1 MSLEF
6 DIVKPPSFGW
16 LQASLKKEHVDYLW
30 KIIKNHPGKSHKE
43 HLIGN
48 VSDSYA
54 LIDENNYFQ
63 NEVVRPLSSAYYQ
76 MSGNKHPMQNYVRTL
91 NQYTL
96 DLDSLWFN
104 RQKKHEF
111 NPMHDHGGVYS
122 FVIWLKIPYDWREEQ
137 SLPQFNGTKNEDKK
151 AGQFEFEYYDIFG
164 RKSHYNLN
172 LDSTWENKMVFFPSM
187 FNHCAYPFY
196 TSDEDRISVSGNLW
210 LNPVKYNDPK
220 SDEDNYK
227 RDENK
232 RPEDNIESLPIEP
245 LTVSE
250 NGKIDPN
257 SIKEQFAEQ
266 FEKKKYFEVPKPD
279 IPFDNPWNK
288 LKPDSA
294 SKESDWWA
302 N

>member
-54 LIDENNYFQ
+54 LIDEDNYFQ

-111 NPMHDHGGVYS
+111 NPMHDYGGVYS

-172 LDSTWENKMVFFPSM
+172 LDSSWENKMVFFPSM

-210 LNPVKYNDPK
+210 LNPVKFNDPK
-220 SDEDNYK
+220 GDAHHYTP
-227 RDENK
+227 NK
-232 RPEDNIESLPIEP
+232 RPEDNIESLPVPP
-245 LTVSE
+245 LSVSE
-250 NGKIDPN
+250 KGQIDPN
-257 SIKEQFAEQ
+257 SINQ
-266 FEKKKYFEVPKPD
+266 KP
-279 IPFDNPWNK
+279 INPLTK

-294 SKESDWWA
+294 GVEDKPDWWA

>member
-16 LQASLKKEHVDYLW
+16 IQASLKKEHVDYLW

-63 NEVVRPLSSAYYQ
+63 DKIARPLSTAYYQ

-137 SLPQFNGTKNEDKK
+137 SLPQFNGTKDEDKK

-172 LDSTWENKMVFFPSM
+172 LDSSWENKMVFFPSM

-210 LNPVKYNDPK
+210 LNPVKFNDPK
-220 SDEDNYK
+220 GDAHHYIP
-227 RDENK
+227 NK
-232 RPEDNIESLPIEP
+232 RPEDNIESLPVPP
-245 LTVSE
+245 LSVSE
-250 NGKIDPN
+250 KGQIDPN
-257 SIKEQFAEQ
+257 SINQ
-266 FEKKKYFEVPKPD
+266 KPS
-279 IPFDNPWNK
+279 NPWTK

-294 SKESDWWA
+294 GVEDKPDWWA